1 MNYPSERE
9 GGKKRRNTITAVG
22 DTDNHLPKILLHPC
36 EQLHLDT
43 LLPTLA
49 MLQTTPSNGL
59 SKGPQESTNTIY
71 TVQNCHL
78 SKPQAE
84 KLSLLTNVITPLHVH
99 VNKAKGHAEYD
110 RRFISNGLVQESSFQ
125 ASS

>member
-1 MNYPSERE
+1 M
-9 GGKKRRNTITAVG
+9 IIAVD
-22 DTDNHLPKILLHPC
+22 DTDNELPKILLQIC

-59 SKGPQESTNTIY
+59 SEGPYESTDTIY

-84 KLSLLTNVITPLHVH
+84 KLSQLPNVTTPLHLH
-99 VNKAKGHAEYD
+99 GTKAKGHAEYD
-110 RRFISNGLVQESSFQ
+110 RWFISNGLVQESSFQ